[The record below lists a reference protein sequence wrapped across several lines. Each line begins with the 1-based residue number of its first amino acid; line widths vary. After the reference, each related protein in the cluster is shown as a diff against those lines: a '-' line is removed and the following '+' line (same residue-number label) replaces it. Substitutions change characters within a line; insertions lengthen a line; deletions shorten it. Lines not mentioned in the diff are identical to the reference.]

1 MVNGS
6 TITGKLNIKSKKQ
19 ATDIFVQRVELFPS
33 EMLEECIG
41 RFLTIKP
48 YQNAVSIFNVIIP
61 DGSHIQY
68 VLNEGAAELA
78 KICICHV
85 VGHPKNANERVP
97 SNREIRGGG
106 RRR

>member
-1 MVNGS
+1 
-6 TITGKLNIKSKKQ
+6 
-19 ATDIFVQRVELFPS
+19 
-33 EMLEECIG
+33 MLEECIG

-97 SNREIRGGG
+97 SNLKQNYSRFKHIIPVKKRNRCNQAEE
-106 RRR
+106 